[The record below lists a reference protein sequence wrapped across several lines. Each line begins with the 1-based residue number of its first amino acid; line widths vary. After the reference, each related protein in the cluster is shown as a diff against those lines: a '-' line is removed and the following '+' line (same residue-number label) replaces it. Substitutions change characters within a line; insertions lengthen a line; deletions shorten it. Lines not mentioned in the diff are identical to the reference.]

1 MMRAMPRDD
10 AGPPDTARS
19 AGSAPAAPAVL
30 ATERLR
36 GERLG
41 PEHLSALAPILG
53 DARVGATLGGV
64 RTPDD
69 VARML
74 EQSAVGWRRNGIG
87 YWMFFETAT
96 GAPVA
101 RGGLSR
107 TIFAG
112 RPEVEVGWTVAPDR
126 WGEGFSRQSSAPP
139 RWTWPSASSGS
150 TTSSPTRCRTTPLR
164 AG

>member
-1 MMRAMPRDD
+1 MHGPPASGAAIAAVALRAKARPYPGAAEPRIMRAMPRDD

-30 ATERLR
+30 ATERRR

-74 EQSAVGWRRNGIG
+74 EQS
-87 YWMFFETAT
+87 
-96 GAPVA
+96 
-101 RGGLSR
+101 
-107 TIFAG
+107 
-112 RPEVEVGWTVAPDR
+112 
-126 WGEGFSRQSSAPP
+126 
-139 RWTWPSASSGS
+139 
-150 TTSSPTRCRTTPLR
+150 
-164 AG
+164 